1 MWSVPITSPDS
12 YPGSWENAQPTVVFR
27 ILNCPQ
33 ALNLGPTR
41 MRQHMVINPGHR
53 SAVTIRFAADERIV
67 KYFL

>member
-1 MWSVPITSPDS
+1 
-12 YPGSWENAQPTVVFR
+12 
-27 ILNCPQ
+27 
-33 ALNLGPTR
+33 